1 MSKVEAGIRCLL
13 LEKNITIV
21 RRQIEN
27 RDWVGSSHYF
37 PNWMKNLY
45 TTHKENLFIE
55 GNKIT
60 MYLYLQNKKRTS
72 HIICDRYET
81 MNEDTGL
88 KKSIGIIHSW
98 RIFEFLFIR
107 IHYEQRRSFSDC
119 QFWNRYFLVL
129 FLQTDFDV
137 VAIKTRI
144 HEFVS
149 TRQMYISYRWIH
161 HQTYTFKTL
170 CNTNNIKLKKKKYI
184 SILFQSSPM
193 K

>member
-13 LEKNITIV
+13 LEKNITVV

-45 TTHKENLFIE
+45 TTHQENLFIE

-107 IHYEQRRSFSDC
+107 RIKRYIHCEQWWSYIVTVNFEI
-119 QFWNRYFLVL
+119 RYFLVL

-170 CNTNNIKLKKKKYI
+170 CNTNNIKLKKKI
-184 SILFQSSPM
+184 H
-193 K
+193 

>member
-60 MYLYLQNKKRTS
+60 LYLYLQNKNGL
-72 HIICDRYET
+72 HI
-81 MNEDTGL
+81 
-88 KKSIGIIHSW
+88 
-98 RIFEFLFIR
+98 
-107 IHYEQRRSFSDC
+107 
-119 QFWNRYFLVL
+119 
-129 FLQTDFDV
+129 
-137 VAIKTRI
+137 
-144 HEFVS
+144 
-149 TRQMYISYRWIH
+149 
-161 HQTYTFKTL
+161 
-170 CNTNNIKLKKKKYI
+170 
-184 SILFQSSPM
+184 
-193 K
+193 

>member
-88 KKSIGIIHSW
+88 KKSIGIIHS
-98 RIFEFLFIR
+98 
-107 IHYEQRRSFSDC
+107 
-119 QFWNRYFLVL
+119 
-129 FLQTDFDV
+129 
-137 VAIKTRI
+137 
-144 HEFVS
+144 
-149 TRQMYISYRWIH
+149 
-161 HQTYTFKTL
+161 
-170 CNTNNIKLKKKKYI
+170 
-184 SILFQSSPM
+184 
-193 K
+193 

>member
-1 MSKVEAGIRCLL
+1 
-13 LEKNITIV
+13 
-21 RRQIEN
+21 
-27 RDWVGSSHYF
+27 
-37 PNWMKNLY
+37 
-45 TTHKENLFIE
+45 
-55 GNKIT
+55 
-60 MYLYLQNKKRTS
+60 
-72 HIICDRYET
+72 

-88 KKSIGIIHSW
+88 KKSIGIVHSW

-107 IHYEQRRSFSDC
+107 IHCEQRRSFSDC

-170 CNTNNIKLKKKKYI
+170 CNTNNIKLKKKILKYII
-184 SILFQSSPM
+184 SILSHEIKYLSNILNTIVLYLRSQCDSPV
-193 K
+193 KVKDTCRLQDISG

>member
-60 MYLYLQNKKRTS
+60 TKQKRTS
-72 HIICDRYET
+72 HIICGRYET

-107 IHYEQRRSFSDC
+107 IHCEQRRSFSDC

-149 TRQMYISYRWIH
+149 TRQMYISFRWIH
-161 HQTYTFKTL
+161 HQTYTFETL
-170 CNTNNIKLKKKKYI
+170 CNANNIKLKKKI
-184 SILFQSSPM
+184 H
-193 K
+193 

>member
-60 MYLYLQNKKRTS
+60 MYLIYLQNKKRTS
-72 HIICDRYET
+72 HIICGRYET

-107 IHYEQRRSFSDC
+107 IHCEQRRSFSDC

-149 TRQMYISYRWIH
+149 TRQMYISFRWIH
-161 HQTYTFKTL
+161 HQTYTFETL
-170 CNTNNIKLKKKKYI
+170 CNANNIKLKKKI
-184 SILFQSSPM
+184 H
-193 K
+193 